1 MPDDDMFGG
10 DAEEAP
16 APVPA
21 TPVPAV
27 PATPAPAV
35 PTKEQAEA
43 MMPPAKPLEPIVTA
57 PAGEITLT
65 KKGEEALAK
74 AGIPLDTKPVEVE
87 DAKEKHSQMILEKL
101 LKEGYTGTVK
111 VEYCRFRKKLTA
123 KDLELTKKDV
133 PDEIIALGQKRLL
146 KKSMMEKLQ
155 KIEGKARDL
164 VATYSTESF
173 IHGYRFFTKKGRDTV
188 LEELLKLK
196 KDFED
201 EAQKFM
207 AEYPKNRQAM
217 FDEFPDWAKKLEPF
231 YPSIEKVKASFRFEI
246 IGLSDDYKITLVRQ
260 EAGVLSEATLMLKES
275 LMTKLEGFL
284 KTSVL
289 DVRTEFLEKLSTI
302 KDTLDAGD
310 KVNAKTIKKVQEMI
324 EEAKAKDL
332 TGDED
337 FFKMLE
343 EFGKKFTPDAAKSKN
358 FKAEIEGSLNAIL
371 GAAGDEKAADKVV
384 EEYVHRQ
391 ISLD

>member
-1 MPDDDMFGG
+1 MADDDMFGG
-10 DAEEAP
+10 DAEEPAAPQAP
-16 APVPA
+16 AA
-21 TPVPAV
+21 GTPV
-27 PATPAPAV
+27 V
-35 PTKEQAEA
+35 PTKEQLEA
-43 MMPPAKPLEPIVTA
+43 MMPPVKPLEVITTA
-57 PAGEITLT
+57 PASEITLT

-74 AGIPLDTKPVEVE
+74 AGVPLTAKPVEE

-111 VEYCRFRKKLTA
+111 VEYCRFRKKLTI
-123 KDLELTKKDV
+123 KDLDLTKTDV
-133 PDEIIALGQKRLL
+133 PDQIIALGQKRLL
-146 KKSMMEKLQ
+146 KKSMMEALQ

-188 LEELLKLK
+188 LEELIKLK
-196 KDFED
+196 AQFEV
-201 EAQKFM
+201 ESSKFM

-217 FDEFPDWAKKLEPF
+217 FDEFPTWAKKLEPY
-231 YPSIEKVKASFRFEI
+231 YPSIEKVKASFKFEI
-246 IGLSDDYKITLVRQ
+246 IGLSDDFKITLVRQ

-284 KTSVL
+284 KSSVL
-289 DVRTEFLEKLSTI
+289 DVRTEFLEKLTSI
-302 KDTLDAGD
+302 KETLDAGD
-310 KVNAKTIKKVQEMI
+310 KVNGKTIKKIHEMI

-332 TGDED
+332 TGDAD

-343 EFGKKFTPDAAKSKN
+343 DFGKKFTPDAAKSKN
-358 FKAEIEGSLNAIL
+358 FKAEISESLTAIL
-371 GAAGDEKAADKVV
+371 ASAGDEKAADKVV